1 MSKNHLTQSPLV
13 DSLSVHAGAYPS
25 VSRVV
30 RSHVLFLHPG
40 SLSCGDRASRMTLVF
55 VSWRRPLFS
64 AFLSHAVYLS
74 CSAASSVNVLS

>member
-1 MSKNHLTQSPLV
+1 FIAGSNIPKFSLSHFPTPLSMSKNHLTQSPLV

-55 VSWRRPLFS
+55 V
-64 AFLSHAVYLS
+64 
-74 CSAASSVNVLS
+74 